1 MVGAGKSEEGL
12 FHAKMC
18 IYLHPDVKGLTYTTA
33 WINLENS
40 MRVIKRDNAR
50 SHFV

>member
-18 IYLHPDVKGLTYTTA
+18 IYLHPDVKG
-33 WINLENS
+33 WDFS
-40 MRVIKRDNAR
+40 GKQQV
-50 SHFV
+50 